1 MTNEIDALI
10 DVAEVSR
17 MAGISRTEVWRKV
30 KLKAFPQPV
39 RMGSRCTRYSRNEVL
54 DWVRQRLAERV
65 AA

>member
-1 MTNEIDALI
+1 MNESDALI
-10 DVAEVSR
+10 DVTEVTR
-17 MAGISRTEVWRKV
+17 IAGISRTEVWRKV
-30 KLKAFPQPV
+30 KLKAFPQPT